1 MADQLPARLGT
12 YYKATVPETLYLA
25 ERRATTASSLNS
37 VGRVTGICLRISKLT
52 AFPLLS
58 HCGKDRGTGEQRSK
72 DAAGIRPAH
81 RGFLM
86 RAGPGRR
93 RCSSWHPAPNAPR
106 SQCLPTVGNLGPFFS
121 RVSGQVNVAPE
132 RGDGV
137 FVPVDGV
144 LGDIGYG
151 ILGQGRKIDDGL
163 FAAAPVQA
171 GQARLAAVA
180 AEPELFFI
188 QIEKRG
194 KELLSAFQALEIVA
208 AI

>member
-1 MADQLPARLGT
+1 MR
-12 YYKATVPETLYLA
+12 
-25 ERRATTASSLNS
+25 ERRW
-37 VGRVTGICLRISKLT
+37 
-52 AFPLLS
+52 
-58 HCGKDRGTGEQRSK
+58 DRH
-72 DAAGIRPAH
+72 A
-81 RGFLM
+81 
-86 RAGPGRR
+86 
-93 RCSSWHPAPNAPR
+93 APNAPR
-106 SQCLPTVGNLGPFFS
+106 SQCLLTVGNLGPFFS

-171 GQARLAAVA
+171 DQARLAAVA

-194 KELLSAFQALEIVA
+194 EELLSAFQALEIVA
-208 AI
+208 AIARKKQAGLCSRGDDPVVRGMELL